1 MKHSLRFATATGLL
15 IATPL
20 IAQAAPQVYGKLNV
34 SVESAD
40 LEGASLS
47 NPAARDAWEL
57 NSNASRL
64 GVKGSFDLEV
74 ANLKAIY
81 QAEFGI
87 DVDEGN
93 SGGQTFS
100 QRNIFAGLQGG
111 FGTLTA
117 GKIDSPLK
125 NAEGKVDQFND
136 LRGDIDNLL
145 GGQNRVNNLIR
156 YETPSFSGLTLTLAA
171 APGEQNVDT
180 DGDGENDDG
189 LADTKSLALT
199 YQQGIWYAALAHD
212 SDQAAR
218 RSVDG
223 FSRADITRAV
233 LQAKP
238 GDLEL
243 GALYQLSSDVVS
255 GSDGEDQSW
264 LVSAAWKIDR
274 IKLKGQYGITKGDV
288 SDEEVSLAAL
298 GADYKLS
305 KASRAYVY
313 GSRTE
318 RDVADL
324 TDTSVGVGLEHKF

>member
-1 MKHSLRFATATGLL
+1 MLAASTLSFAL
-15 IATPL
+15 PL
-20 IAQAAPQVYGKLNV
+20 SVYASPQVYGKLNI
-34 SVESAD
+34 SIESAD
-40 LEGASLS
+40 LEGASVV
-47 NPAARDAWEL
+47 NPAAEDAWEL

-64 GVKGSFDLEV
+64 GIKGDVDLDV

-93 SGGQTFS
+93 SSGQTFS

-156 YETPSFSGLTLTLAA
+156 YETPSFSGLAVTLAA

-180 DGDGENDDG
+180 DGDGVADDG
-189 LADTKSLALT
+189 LADTKSIALT

-212 SDQAAR
+212 QDQAAR

-223 FSRADITRAV
+223 FSRANITRVVA
-233 LQAKP
+233 QIKP

-243 GALYQLSSDVVS
+243 GALYQRSENAAS
-255 GSDGEDQSW
+255 GKGEDNSW
-264 LVSAAWKIDR
+264 LASAAWKIER
-274 IKLKGQYGITKGDV
+274 IKLKAQYGETQGDQ
-288 SDEEVSLAAL
+288 SDEKITLAAL
-298 GADYKLS
+298 GADYQLAKT
-305 KASRAYVY
+305 SRAYVY

-318 RDVADL
+318 RDKADL
-324 TDTSVGVGLEHKF
+324 TDTSVGVGLEYKF